1 MWGGIYFQHSSAIYE
16 NLNGTDYNLILRN
29 GDTDRA
35 ISFIAGTIG
44 STPELSLSEAKVK
57 LNSNLAIT
65 QETKT
70 KLMNKY
76 SF

>member
-16 NLNGTDYNLILRN
+16 NLNGTDCNLILRN

-35 ISFIAGTIG
+35 IIFIVGTIG

-57 LNSNLAIT
+57 MNSNLAIT